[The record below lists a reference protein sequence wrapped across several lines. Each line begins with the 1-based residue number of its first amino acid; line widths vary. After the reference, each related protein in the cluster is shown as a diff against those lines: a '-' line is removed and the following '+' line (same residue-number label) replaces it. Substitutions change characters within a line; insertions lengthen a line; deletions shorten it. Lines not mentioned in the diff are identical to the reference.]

1 MFYQMSVPKPWTAES
16 ESNRFWEMVEQV
28 TFAEEMGLES
38 VWFVEHHFRS
48 EWSHSSAPD
57 ITLAALSQRTSKMRL
72 GIAVV
77 LAPMHH
83 PLNVAV
89 RMATLDIL
97 SRGRVDLGVGR
108 SGYPYQIGAYG
119 VDLKDAR
126 EMMYETLSII
136 PRIWTEEV
144 FSHQGKYYQIPER
157 EVIPKPVQKPH
168 PPIWNACSQEDT
180 AQMAGEMGLGCL
192 AQTSV
197 GLERA
202 EKLIGIYKKAI
213 KGAKPVGKFVH
224 NQVAGNTVAFCT
236 ENRRKAQERGA
247 ELIDW
252 YRAQQRIRDS
262 YVWQGFDPAKVPE
275 DYKWHYQRSIVDP
288 VRRDE
293 TPSLQLIQQGG
304 RFCIGDPDDCIRYIE
319 QYEAMGVDE
328 IMPLFQIGPVT
339 HQEVM
344 NSLRLVGKYVVP
356 HFKEK
361 AKREQTAT
369 AVVGDGG

>member
-1 MFYQMSVPKPWTAES
+1 
-16 ESNRFWEMVEQV
+16 
-28 TFAEEMGLES
+28 MGLES

-97 SRGRVDLGVGR
+97 SKGRVDLGVGR

-126 EMMYETLSII
+126 GMMYETLSII
-136 PRIWTEEV
+136 PRVWTEEV

-224 NQVAGNTVAFCT
+224 NQVAGNTVAYCA

-328 IMPLFQIGPVT
+328 IMPLFQVGPVT

-344 NSLRLVGKYVVP
+344 NALRLFGKYVIP
-356 HFKEK
+356 HFKDK
-361 AKREQTAT
+361 ARKAQVSE
-369 AVVGDGG
+369 AVSADG